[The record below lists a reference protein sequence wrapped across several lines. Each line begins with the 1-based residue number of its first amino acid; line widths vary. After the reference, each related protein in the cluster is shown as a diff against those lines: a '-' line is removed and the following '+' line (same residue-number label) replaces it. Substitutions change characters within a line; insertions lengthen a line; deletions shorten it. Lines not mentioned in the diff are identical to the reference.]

1 MAKLLTVSLLLCSAV
16 ALAAQTVEPVLPP
29 PMAPEQIV
37 YRHWPE
43 QFVQWIG
50 PELPYTMIELYVDPG
65 SGATPL
71 YEAVLTERAT
81 GKRVHYSN
89 QQQMVDIDKRSGG
102 DAYLTN
108 MQLDRPA
115 NAGTGATYL
124 LRFVDHTGQPVSW
137 QWIQGSDMS
146 ERGGGSSPAGAEP
159 PVLMYRGRSA
169 VAGEGSAIKIGNTV
183 STADVW
189 TEISQPPYFVA
200 YHGAS
205 SENVDFAVFAGAG
218 QQWTTISGPKTL
230 ATGAEWKLK
239 SQDGLGCSLRVQ
251 AMNGDHATVLETDDH
266 LPGRTTTIE
275 AAWTNGAWSIEK
287 MHYAAVGADANQGLT
302 ISFAPGATAGGG
314 QSKFEVIVGRK
325 TRIASGTVHG
335 DPAQPRVGWE
345 FKDPEWLRGK
355 TAWIGSAVVSPK
367 PAATETAAK

>member
-1 MAKLLTVSLLLCSAV
+1 MLKFLTVPLLLCSAV
-16 ALAAQTVEPVLPP
+16 ALAAQSVEAVLPP
-29 PMAPEQIV
+29 PMAPEQIT

-89 QQQMVDIDKRSGG
+89 QQQMVDIDKRSSA

-146 ERGGGSSPAGAEP
+146 ERGGGSSPAGVEP

-169 VAGEGSAIKIGNTV
+169 VAGEGSALKIGNTV

-218 QQWTTISGPKTL
+218 QQWTTITGPKTL
-230 ATGAEWKLK
+230 AAGAEWKLK

-251 AMNGDHATVLETDDH
+251 AMNGDHATILDTDDH
-266 LPGRTTTIE
+266 LPGRTVTIE
-275 AAWTNGAWSIEK
+275 ATWTNGAWSIEK
-287 MHYAAVGADANQGLT
+287 MRYSAVGADASQGLT
-302 ISFAPGATAGGG
+302 ISFVPGATANGA
-314 QSKFEVIVGRK
+314 QSKFEVIVGHK

-335 DPAQPRVGWE
+335 DPSQPRVGWE
-345 FKDPEWLRGK
+345 FKDPDWLRGK
-355 TAWIGSAVVSPK
+355 TAWVNSSVVSPG
-367 PAATETAAK
+367 PAAAETASK

>member
-1 MAKLLTVSLLLCSAV
+1 MM
-16 ALAAQTVEPVLPP
+16 AAQNAEPVLPP
-29 PMAPEQIV
+29 PIAPEQII

-89 QQQMVDIDKRSGG
+89 QQQMVDINKRSGA

-124 LRFVDHTGQPVSW
+124 LRFVDHAGQPVSW

-146 ERGGGSSPAGAEP
+146 ERGGGSSPAGIEP
-159 PVLMYRGRSA
+159 PVLMYRERSA
-169 VAGEGSAIKIGNTV
+169 VAGEGTALKIGNTV

-200 YHGAS
+200 YHGAYS
-205 SENVDFAVFAGAG
+205 QNVDIAVFAGAG
-218 QQWTTISGPKTL
+218 TGMDNDQRAKSSGRRRGMETEGTGWPGLQL
-230 ATGAEWKLK
+230 ACAGGEWR
-239 SQDGLGCSLRVQ
+239 SC
-251 AMNGDHATVLETDDH
+251 DDSRH
-266 LPGRTTTIE
+266 RR
-275 AAWTNGAWSIEK
+275 
-287 MHYAAVGADANQGLT
+287 
-302 ISFAPGATAGGG
+302 SFAR
-314 QSKFEVIVGRK
+314 QNDRHRSDLDE
-325 TRIASGTVHG
+325 
-335 DPAQPRVGWE
+335 
-345 FKDPEWLRGK
+345 RGM
-355 TAWIGSAVVSPK
+355 VD
-367 PAATETAAK
+367 